1 VTMTTAQIT
10 VTTAVT
16 LLCAP
21 DDMSQR
27 VTIHNNEASQQI
39 FLGDSGVATSTGIHL
54 DGKEERQITL
64 NPGEGLWGIASGSS
78 SVSVMI
84 QRM

>member
-1 VTMTTAQIT
+1 MTTAQIT

-39 FLGDSGVATSTGIHL
+39 FLGDSGVSTSTGIHL

-64 NPGEGLWGIASGSS
+64 NPGEGLWGIASGSN

>member
-1 VTMTTAQIT
+1 MTMTTAQIILT
-10 VTTAVT
+10 SSAT

-27 VTIHNNEASQQI
+27 VTIHNNESAQQV
-39 FLGDSGVATSTGIHL
+39 FLGDSGVTILTGIHL
-54 DGKEERQITL
+54 DGKQERQITL
-64 NPGEGLWGIASGSS
+64 NPGEGLWGIAAVSGS
-78 SVSVMI
+78 VGVMI